1 MCSKPVLNLNI
12 DQPSR
17 GASEVREVQ
26 GSDYKRRVL
35 RGSSWAAGDVDDGG
49 AFACCEI
56 GLGLSPRKS
65 RERKL

>member
-17 GASEVREVQ
+17 GALEVGEVQ
-26 GSDYKRRVL
+26 GSHYKRRVL
-35 RGSSWAAGDVDDGG
+35 RRSSWAAGDVADGG
-49 AFACCEI
+49 AFAWCEI